1 MKMHLGELLVESGII
16 TVKTLE
22 RALIRQQGTGKKLG
36 TVLDEMGV
44 IDQEELVEALAR
56 QFGFETVRDT
66 SSREIPDSLL
76 ELIPQEIAL
85 QRLVFPLRRED
96 GKLSLAVTDPF
107 DRDTIEFLEQK
118 TSLSIVPVLA
128 TRDAIL
134 DAVRLHY
141 LRGAGADNVTLRVL
155 VVDDSQEITS
165 IIGGALRSEGYQVLT
180 ANDGVDGLRIAFSQ
194 KPDLILCDAVMPKL
208 DGYGLMRAI
217 KANPATSEIPMI
229 LLTSKG
235 SPEEEHRALKS
246 GFHDFIAKPMM
257 TVRVVSR
264 VKRAFDLMQ
273 QVKVQPERPALG
285 RAKGA

>member
-22 RALIRQQGTGKKLG
+22 RALVRQQGSGKRLG

-44 IDQEELVEALAR
+44 MSQEELIQALAQ

-66 SSREIPDSLL
+66 SSRAIPDALL
-76 ELIPQEIAL
+76 ELIPKEVAL
-85 QRLVFPLRRED
+85 QKLVFPLLRQD
-96 GKLSLAVTDPF
+96 GKLSLAITDPF
-107 DRDTIEFLEQK
+107 DTDTIEFLEQK
-118 TSLSIVPVLA
+118 TSLRIVPVLA
-128 TRDAIL
+128 TRDDIL
-134 DAVRLHY
+134 DAVRQHY
-141 LRGAGADNVTLRVL
+141 LRGEGAGNNSLKIL
-155 VVDDSQEITS
+155 VVDDSSKITS
-165 IIGGALRSEGYQVLT
+165 ALGGALRSEGYQVLT
-180 ANDGVDGLRIAFSQ
+180 ANDGVHGLKIAFSQ

-217 KANPATSEIPMI
+217 KANPATAEIPMI
-229 LLTSKG
+229 LLTAKA

-264 VKRAFDLMQ
+264 VKRAFEIMQ
-273 QVKVQPERPALG
+273 QVRPAQ
-285 RAKGA
+285 AAPSA

>member
-22 RALIRQQGTGKKLG
+22 RALARQQGSGKRLG

-44 IDQEELVEALAR
+44 MSQEELIEALAQ

-66 SSREIPDSLL
+66 SSRAIPDGLL
-76 ELIPQEIAL
+76 ELIPKEVAL
-85 QRLVFPLRRED
+85 QKLVFPLRRQD
-96 GKLSLAVTDPF
+96 GKLSLAITDPF
-107 DRDTIEFLEQK
+107 DTDTIEFLEEK
-118 TSLSIVPVLA
+118 TSLRIVPVLA
-128 TRDAIL
+128 TRDDIL
-134 DAVRLHY
+134 DAVRQHY
-141 LRGAGADNVTLRVL
+141 LQGEGADNSGLKIL
-155 VVDDSQEITS
+155 VVDDSSKITTAL
-165 IIGGALRSEGYQVLT
+165 GGALRSEGYQVLT
-180 ANDGVDGLRIAFSQ
+180 ANDGVHGLKIAFSQ

-217 KANPATSEIPMI
+217 KANPATAEIPMI
-229 LLTSKG
+229 LLTAKA

-264 VKRAFDLMQ
+264 VKRAFEIMQ
-273 QVKVQPERPALG
+273 QVRPAQT
-285 RAKGA
+285 APSA

>member
-22 RALIRQQGTGKKLG
+22 RALVRQQGSGKRLG

-44 IDQEELVEALAR
+44 MSQEELIEALAQ

-66 SSREIPDSLL
+66 SSRDISDALL
-76 ELIPQEIAL
+76 ELIPKEIAL
-85 QRLVFPLRRED
+85 QKLVFPLRRQD
-96 GKLSLAVTDPF
+96 GKLSLAITDPF
-107 DRDTIEFLEQK
+107 DTDTIEFLEQK
-118 TSLSIVPVLA
+118 TSLRIVPVLA
-128 TRDAIL
+128 TRDDIL
-134 DAVRLHY
+134 EAVRQHY
-141 LRGAGADNVTLRVL
+141 LQGEGADNSALKIL
-155 VVDDSQEITS
+155 VVDDSSKITS
-165 IIGGALRSEGYQVLT
+165 ALGGALRSEGYQVLT
-180 ANDGVDGLRIAFSQ
+180 ANDGVHGLKIAFSQ

-217 KANPATSEIPMI
+217 KANPATAEIPMI
-229 LLTSKG
+229 LLTAKA

-264 VKRAFDLMQ
+264 VKRAFEIMQ
-273 QVKVQPERPALG
+273 QVRPAQ
-285 RAKGA
+285 AFPSA